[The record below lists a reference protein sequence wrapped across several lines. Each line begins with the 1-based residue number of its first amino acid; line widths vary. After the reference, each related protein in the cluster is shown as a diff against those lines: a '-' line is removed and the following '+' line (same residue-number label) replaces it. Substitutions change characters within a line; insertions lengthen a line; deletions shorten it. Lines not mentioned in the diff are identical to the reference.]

1 MRALYIAEFCHQII
15 ALFRALRVQPRQ
27 TAVFGFNTDV
37 FKIMRFV
44 NKYRVDPEVIEK
56 TEPFG
61 RVCSSSQSF
70 CSLCSIRDA
79 NLFST
84 IYASLYTALRMDS
97 AICAR
102 CAFNSRSRSPRE
114 SGISEKLP

>member
-1 MRALYIAEFCHQII
+1 MHNIVLNRFASRIEHRLQKLWEEEQTLPKGAVWGSCCKNSTPSVMRALYIAEFCHQII

-56 TEPFG
+56 NSG
-61 RVCSSSQSF
+61 R
-70 CSLCSIRDA
+70 A
-79 NLFST
+79 E
-84 IYASLYTALRMDS
+84 S
-97 AICAR
+97 A
-102 CAFNSRSRSPRE
+102 
-114 SGISEKLP
+114 